1 MSSSFS
7 VDRELLL
14 LQELCEVVATRLDQL
29 STEVPAAERAR
40 FRRVRAEALGLGD
53 EIVALANG
61 ASRID
66 DSAA

>member
-1 MSSSFS
+1 MSSSFP

-29 STEVPAAERAR
+29 SAEVPAADRAR

-53 EIVALANG
+53 EIVSLVIG
-61 ASRID
+61 TRRID